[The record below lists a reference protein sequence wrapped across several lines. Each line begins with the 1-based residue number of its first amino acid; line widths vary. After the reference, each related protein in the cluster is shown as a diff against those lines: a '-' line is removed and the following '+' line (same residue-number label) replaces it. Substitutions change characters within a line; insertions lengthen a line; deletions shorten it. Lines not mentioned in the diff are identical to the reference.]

1 MRLSTFLPTLFMIS
15 WGTLISAQNIHN
27 TTAIA
32 GFLNCLGD
40 SVNNYK
46 FNIEDGEILVMP
58 ADNRSPNC
66 TTRDNLL
73 LNCIMRYH
81 NYLNI
86 VLYGSTYSDDTV
98 TTSFVGSELSDRLAG
113 HGVSTVPNR
122 RRSTG
127 GFPNS
132 YSHIKS
138 KLRRQAVNGYYQSY
152 PATDDSCEDNDQQSH
167 FAGECPS
174 YQTKYTSIEFYNPE
188 PQAVL
193 TAYVWPHH
201 DCQKGNEKGYVASP
215 FGYTSCPKRDTYS
228 WKGSFTNAASPWPC
242 IGSLC

>member
-1 MRLSTFLPTLFMIS
+1 MRFPILLSTIFLGFFSHTAYVS
-15 WGTLISAQNIHN
+15 GQTIHN
-27 TTAIA
+27 STAVT

-40 SVNNYK
+40 SISNYK
-46 FNIEDGEILVMP
+46 FNIDEGEILVMP

-81 NYLNI
+81 DYLNI
-86 VLYGSTYSDDTV
+86 VLYGSAYGDDTV
-98 TTSFVGSELSDRLAG
+98 SLSFVAAELNDRLSSHAI
-113 HGVSTVPNR
+113 STVPIR
-122 RRSTG
+122 RRSTNNFLKG
-127 GFPNS
+127 RSGS
-132 YSHIKS
+132 RS
-138 KLRRQAVNGYYQSY
+138 KRQAVNGYYESY
-152 PATDDSCEDNDQQSH
+152 PATDDSCADNDQQSY
-167 FAGECPS
+167 FAGDCPS
-174 YQTKYTSIEFYNPE
+174 FASKYTSIEFYNPE

-201 DCQKGNEKGYVASP
+201 DCSQGNEKGYVAGP